1 MRETMPDPLSP
12 PTTECCKLRHGV
24 VVVVLCCTCA
34 PEDRPRRKVIG
45 FQLSTDP
52 TIRQDMVKLD
62 SGVILQTCHVTQEE
76 VKFVRPRQYIGREY
90 VHRPT
95 CKRVTGES
103 A

>member
-1 MRETMPDPLSP
+1 MTDPTTPDQAK
-12 PTTECCKLRHGV
+12 TECCKLRRGV
-24 VVVVLCCTCA
+24 VVVVLCCTCV

-52 TIRQDMVKLD
+52 TVRQDMVKLD
-62 SGVILQTCHVTQEE
+62 SGVILQTCHVTQER

-95 CKRVTGES
+95 CKEVTG
-103 A
+103 